1 MNLGLVVHPMKKII
15 IGLVAVALLILVGVV
30 LLKRSGGESQA
41 AALAP
46 EQTVVFVN
54 IPDIP
59 RSGFRWIGTALAQ
72 IAAEPEMQA
81 FLELPLKNLKESSSS
96 GEASGILL
104 ALKPSN
110 IFFAA
115 THAEGEDAQGLIG
128 FQFWGNRKDYDSAI
142 KRLRQELPSAEQEPV
157 RETHA
162 GIEILATR
170 HSDTTLYTAA
180 AGRWGFLST
189 SLEQLRV
196 TIDRATGNSPL
207 TSLRTNPRFVK
218 VLAQLPKDPELL
230 FFFEPEKAIDSLLT
244 MGRSM
249 GANQIPS
256 QIEELKSA
264 EAVGG
269 ILKIDG
275 RLQRDAIFVLRQSR
289 EDSLPKL
296 SHPAM
301 ALTTKDTT
309 VYFDFSLNFAALPSL
324 AEGLAEAYPRVAALA
339 GPWAEAAAQIFGPEC
354 ALIGNWPD
362 GNMTPT
368 PLVAVTVKDE
378 ARSSDFLA
386 QTIGSLPGTI
396 REDVAGN
403 AVYTIPTAY
412 ASLSVAQKNGF
423 LVLAMGQ
430 ETLLQAGN
438 LTDTDGTLQNAA
450 DFRNAVSAF
459 QTANEA
465 FCYIDTRTVF
475 TRVYNSFVP
484 VIRFGA
490 AMMPDLKKRI
500 DVSKLPKAES
510 IAKHLPPIV
519 LSQKRTTEGTLVES
533 SGPVSMT
540 QFLLLSGAGVMAAN
554 QSLLG
559 N

>member
-1 MNLGLVVHPMKKII
+1 MDLGLVDHPMKKII
-15 IGLVAVALLILVGVV
+15 IGLVILALLILVGVV

-46 EQTVVFVN
+46 EETVLFVN
-54 IPDIP
+54 IPNIP
-59 RSGFRWIGTALAQ
+59 RTGFRWIGTALAQ

-81 FLELPLKNLKESSSS
+81 FLELPLKNIKESPST
-96 GEASGILL
+96 GEASGVLVG
-104 ALKPSN
+104 LKPGN

-115 THAEGEDAQGLIG
+115 THAEGEEAQGLIG
-128 FQFWGNRKDYDSAI
+128 FQFWGNRKDYDAAI
-142 KRLRQELPSAEQEPV
+142 QRLRQELPNAEQEPV
-157 RETHA
+157 REIHA
-162 GIEILATR
+162 GVEILATR
-170 HSDTTLYTAA
+170 HSDLMLYSAA

-189 SLEQLRV
+189 SPGQIK
-196 TIDRATGNSPL
+196 TAIDRATGNSPL

-218 VLAQLPKDPELL
+218 VLAQLPADPELL
-230 FFFEPEKAIDSLLT
+230 FFFEPEKAVDSLLA
-244 MGRSM
+244 MGRSV

-296 SHPAM
+296 NHPAM
-301 ALTTKDTT
+301 ALTSKDTT
-309 VYFDFSLNFAALPSL
+309 VYFNFALNFAALPGL
-324 AEGLAEAYPRVAALA
+324 AEGLADAYPRVAALA
-339 GPWAEAAAQIFGPEC
+339 GPLAEATAQIYGPEC
-354 ALIGNWPD
+354 ALVANWPD
-362 GNMTPT
+362 GNMTPI

-386 QTIGSLPGTI
+386 QTIGSLPGTT
-396 REDVAGN
+396 REDLQGSI
-403 AVYTIPTAY
+403 VYSVPTGY
-412 ASLSVAQKNGF
+412 TSLSVAQRNGF
-423 LVLAMGQ
+423 LLLGMNP
-430 ETLLQAGN
+430 ETLLQAGDLKN
-438 LTDTDGTLQNAA
+438 SDGTLQNAA
-450 DFRNAVSAF
+450 DFKTAVSAF
-459 QTANEA
+459 ETANEA

-475 TRVYNSFVP
+475 TRIYNSFVP

-519 LSQKRTTEGTLVES
+519 LSQKRTTEGTLLES

-540 QFLLLSGAGVMAAN
+540 QFLLLGGAGVMAAN